1 MKSIFRI
8 TAIALASSVSAFASA
23 GVIDFT
29 STQWAASSGTS
40 YSAPGSGVTLTASG
54 TLPVFGTATPSV
66 LTYNAGPCGNTSV
79 GLACAGAGIGIDR
92 TQVPVEQA
100 NEINSGELLKIS
112 FASLMTI
119 DRLDFLNLSAPLNL
133 GIVTL
138 PGDTMSIRVNGTGAW
153 QDFTPSLAQAGG
165 YYSAALSA
173 FNVSSLEIRGANVA
187 SEGSLARISYVPTPG
202 TAALL
207 LLGVAAVVYKRRK
220 AV

>member
-1 MKSIFRI
+1 MKSISRFA
-8 TAIALASSVSAFASA
+8 AIALLGATSAVANA

-29 STQWAASSGTS
+29 SSQWAGVSGFS

-54 TLPVFGTATPSV
+54 VLPVLNTATPSV
-66 LTYNAGPCGNTSV
+66 LTFNAGPCGNNTV

-92 TQVPVEQA
+92 TSVPIEQA
-100 NEINSGELLKIS
+100 DEINSGELLKIS
-112 FASLMTI
+112 FANLMTI
-119 DRLDFLNLSAPLNL
+119 DHVDFLKLAAPLNL
-133 GIVTL
+133 GIVTI
-138 PGDTMSIRVNGTGAW
+138 PGDTMSIRVNGGTW
-153 QDFTPSLAQAGG
+153 QDFTPTVALGGG

-173 FNVSSLEIRGANVA
+173 SNVSSLEIRGMNAA

-207 LLGVAAVVYKRRK
+207 LLGVAAVAYKRRK